1 VGSKR
6 ARVEQNR
13 QGQPLN
19 KKPLL
24 GMPGITNEGL
34 PKLPVDDILKM
45 KGPDCTNELRKIKSA
60 QDKAG
65 LSNKH
70 QILVSASTKHEL
82 QIRLVDYYYPS
93 YDGITTVLLPKGC
106 CDFDVEK
113 LDDWMLKVTTIGKGF
128 ELFGV
133 GSIIL
138 SINKEPLSTKY
149 TNGGNLMD
157 MACRL
162 FKGEI
167 KNTSTKFLEVVPYTP
182 PITSAGVT
190 GATTKSKST
199 AMSTASTD
207 VEAPEE
213 DFSGFGNDNHHDAN
227 FDDIEAEEPA
237 SKPPAEDD
245 TNQSS
250 EAESMNSMG
259 AAAKESSPDPTTKK
273 TTASSVSTLAPS
285 VSTASTPSTK
295 QPTNNVLPKA
305 KSTEGTTTSGSAVTP
320 AGDKQTDAG
329 NNNGAGNGMGANL
342 SIPATPSESTNASL
356 PNKSVEPIPVS
367 ASSKASEGSIPLTEK
382 TATPGSKSATVS
394 SSLRVHVAEN
404 KETEKEIEGAVKLS
418 NQDGQSGN
426 DKENGIGS
434 SNNNDSVDTTNN
446 KSSTESDSID
456 TQLTTYDEN
465 WNEYMNDES
474 TRAFTDA
481 MKRTVPQKVN
491 ELIDLAKN
499 ELDKKKKS
507 NEELLVEKKEA
518 EGAKLEHE
526 QNRKNMIQLADLYG
540 GDTNGYKPLEK
551 CDSLIDELK
560 TKLSNIDAKLKR
572 EKMTINSMKEKFDK
586 TYDEKEAMVKEAWT
600 ERTVEVPT
608 FLDVEKD
615 KWNDF
620 WDGVMKRYESST
632 TKLSEKGV

>member
-1 VGSKR
+1 
-6 ARVEQNR
+6 
-13 QGQPLN
+13 
-19 KKPLL
+19 
-24 GMPGITNEGL
+24 
-34 PKLPVDDILKM
+34 
-45 KGPDCTNELRKIKSA
+45 
-60 QDKAG
+60 
-65 LSNKH
+65 
-70 QILVSASTKHEL
+70 
-82 QIRLVDYYYPS
+82 
-93 YDGITTVLLPKGC
+93 
-106 CDFDVEK
+106 
-113 LDDWMLKVTTIGKGF
+113 
-128 ELFGV
+128 
-133 GSIIL
+133 
-138 SINKEPLSTKY
+138 
-149 TNGGNLMD
+149 
-157 MACRL
+157 
-162 FKGEI
+162 
-167 KNTSTKFLEVVPYTP
+167 
-182 PITSAGVT
+182 
-190 GATTKSKST
+190 
-199 AMSTASTD
+199 MSTASTD

-237 SKPPAEDD
+237 SKPPAEDN

-250 EAESMNSMG
+250 EAEIMNSTG
-259 AAAKESSPDPTTKK
+259 AAAKESPPDPTTKK
-273 TTASSVSTLAPS
+273 TTVSSVSTLAPS

-329 NNNGAGNGMGANL
+329 NNNGAGNGMGATL
-342 SIPATPSESTNASL
+342 SIPATPSESTNAS
-356 PNKSVEPIPVS
+356 PPTKSVEPIPVS
-367 ASSKASEGSIPLTEK
+367 A
-382 TATPGSKSATVS
+382 TPGSKS
-394 SSLRVHVAEN
+394 N
-404 KETEKEIEGAVKLS
+404 TEKEIEGAVKLS

-456 TQLTTYDEN
+456 TQLTTYGEN

-499 ELDKKKKS
+499 ELDMKKKS
-507 NEELLVEKKEA
+507 NEELLAEKKEA
-518 EGAKLEHE
+518 KEAKLEHE

-600 ERTVEVPT
+600 ERTEEVPT
-608 FLDVEKD
+608 FLAVEKD

-620 WDGVMKRYESST
+620 WGNVKSEMEGV
-632 TKLSEKGV
+632 